1 MLKRHCSKLPRYN
14 TLAEN
19 AAILR
24 INQFF
29 DDFANGTIIAFYRP
43 TRIRTSIWQ
52 VNSDGHLK
60 EQASG
65 QATNE

>member
-1 MLKRHCSKLPRYN
+1 LFKTASIQYAGGKRRD
-14 TLAEN
+14 
-19 AAILR
+19 LR